1 MNTLKQV
8 TYQLPDGTI
17 GSSPLKAEIP
27 EGAKGYIDPNKYY
40 PSHDGV
46 VFYHRYKEDIALMAE
61 MGFHVYRFSICW
73 SRIYPTG
80 EEKTPNEEGLKFYED
95 IINELLK
102 YGMGPLITICHDEI
116 PAYLADEY
124 DGWSS
129 RHVID
134 CYLKLCRSL
143 FERFKGKV
151 KYGLSF
157 NELNVVKGYAQMG
170 THKIDA
176 QTHYQAMHHVFV
188 ASALATK
195 MAHEM
200 IPGCMVGTM
209 YAMSGLYPLTCK
221 PEDMMAHM
229 NTRRLSYFYA
239 DTMVIGGYP
248 YYAQSLFE
256 KEGVVLKKE
265 DGDDELLK
273 NYPLDFITFSYYR
286 TTTVNANTKLNI
298 IGLAMDLNPYL
309 EATPWGWPIDPLRL
323 LYVMN
328 ELYDRY
334 KKPIMIV
341 ENGMGEIDEFKD
353 NTVDDQYRIDYLSN
367 HFKNMKAAILE
378 DHVDCIGYTMWG
390 AIDLVSLSTGEMKKR
405 YGFVYVDKNDDGTG
419 TFNRYK
425 KKSFHWM
432 KHVIETQ
439 GEEL

>member
-1 MNTLKQV
+1 MSKFPDSFLWGGASADFQCEGGFHEGGRGLVTADFVTSGNVNTLRQV

-46 VFYHRYKEDIALMAE
+46 DFYHRYKEDIALMAE
-61 MGFHVYRFSICW
+61 MGFNVYRFSICW

-80 EEKTPNEEGLKFYED
+80 KEKTPNEEGLKFYED

-102 YGMGPLITICHDEI
+102 YGMEPLITICHDEI

-151 KYGLSF
+151 KYWLSF

-176 QTHYQAMHHVFV
+176 QTHYQAMHHIFV

-248 YYAQSLFE
+248 YYDQSLFE

-309 EATPWGWPIDPLRL
+309 EATPWGVGL
-323 LYVMN
+323 L
-328 ELYDRY
+328 
-334 KKPIMIV
+334 I
-341 ENGMGEIDEFKD
+341 
-353 NTVDDQYRIDYLSN
+353 
-367 HFKNMKAAILE
+367 H
-378 DHVDCIGYTMWG
+378 
-390 AIDLVSLSTGEMKKR
+390 
-405 YGFVYVDKNDDGTG
+405 
-419 TFNRYK
+419 
-425 KKSFHWM
+425 
-432 KHVIETQ
+432 
-439 GEEL
+439 